1 MTDRTRTR
9 FSLATLAALAA
20 GGVAVTVPAPV
31 AAAADEAVD
40 ALRTEI
46 EALQAKLEAIE
57 ARKAAE
63 AEKAETEADA
73 FERVLAD
80 ADQRSAPGPVSFLQ
94 ADADDPDPFTGGHNG
109 KFLLQSEDGDFSLN
123 PNFQLQIRHVANFA
137 PINQDEEDDGDPD
150 LFEDIDFGWE
160 IRRAKVGFK
169 GNAFSPDLT
178 YDLKFAFGRNPELGD
193 GEVQLENAFVDYTP
207 EPGVFDQD
215 GFGFRIGQYK
225 DPTFFEESTSSSK
238 QLAADRSLVNETL
251 GGGQT
256 GFVQG
261 AGLIYKGENVTG
273 LFAYVDGFDSS
284 NTSYLDQDGDFEA
297 GVSARIDVVFLG
309 NDDAFD
315 DFTAL
320 ETEENSAR
328 FGFGG
333 FATFVDDTDGD
344 FQYRVLHTADFSY
357 ETPGGLSLF
366 AAYYGDLF
374 DNGDVDLVD
383 DVGTVVGT
391 EADDGYNVGGEL
403 QIAQV
408 VDPENGWEIFA
419 RYDFIFFENEIELDG
434 ETGGEDF
441 YHEVVAGVNKYWESH
456 KVKATVDVGWLIN
469 GNPGSNSGLGYR
481 NDGAEDEGQVA
492 IRGQFQLLL

>member
-9 FSLATLAALAA
+9 VSLATLAALAA

-63 AEKAETEADA
+63 AEKAETESDA

-80 ADQRSAPGPVSFLQ
+80 ADKRSAPGPVSFLQ

-123 PNFQLQIRHVANFA
+123 PNFQIQIRHVANFA
-137 PINQDEEDDGDPD
+137 PIEEDTEDDDSDGDPD
-150 LFEDIDFGWE
+150 LFEDVDFGWE
-160 IRRAKVGFK
+160 IRRAKIGFK

-178 YDLKFAFGRNPELGD
+178 YDLKFAFGRND
-193 GEVQLENAFVDYTP
+193 GNADLENAFVDYTP
-207 EPGVFDQD
+207 EPGIFGNDAL
-215 GFGFRIGQYK
+215 GFRIGQYK
-225 DPTFFEESTSSSK
+225 DPTFFAESTSSSK
-238 QLAADRSLVNETL
+238 QMAADRSLVNETL
-251 GGGQT
+251 GGGIT
-256 GFVQG
+256 DFVQG
-261 AGLIYKGENVTG
+261 AGLLYKGENVTG
-273 LFAYVDGFDSS
+273 LFAYVDGFGSA
-284 NTSYLDQDGDFEA
+284 NTNFEDAQSDFEA
-297 GVSARIDVVFLG
+297 GLSARIDVVVAG
-309 NDDAFD
+309 DDDAFE

-320 ETEENSAR
+320 ETEEDSAR
-328 FGFGG
+328 IGFGG
-333 FATFVDDTDGD
+333 FVTFADDGED

-357 ETPGGLSLF
+357 ETAGGLSVF
-366 AAYYGDLF
+366 AAYYGDFF
-374 DNGDVDLVD
+374 DNGDFELD
-383 DVGTVVGT
+383 DGLGNTTT
-391 EADDGYNVGGEL
+391 EADDGYNVGAEL
-403 QIAQV
+403 QVAQLLGESGYEV
-408 VDPENGWEIFA
+408 FG
-419 RYDFIFFENEIELDG
+419 RYDFIFFEDEIEVDG

-456 KVKATVDVGWLIN
+456 KVKATVDVAWLIN
-469 GNPGSNSGLGYR
+469 GNPGSNSGIGYR
-481 NDGAEDEGQVA
+481 DDGAQDEGQVA